1 MDVLMLARRLFQSS
15 GWVFLA
21 FAASVLA
28 ACWAITASTA
38 IRLSPVALSAA
49 VTMDLLFAVPLAYWT
64 LVVRPRLAPA
74 RTLLPIAALSI
85 LAASALVPGPA
96 TGVLAWARYLIAPA
110 EIGLL
115 VYIVWTVR
123 RVLAER
129 GASGSA
135 DPVEA
140 ATAALE
146 RALGNSFAA
155 GLIASEFAV
164 FYYALASW
172 GRRGHMPP
180 DASAFP
186 PARAATVLAV
196 LVPIVVIE
204 TVGVHLLVSRWSVGA
219 AWILTALSA
228 YTVLW
233 VFGDF
238 RAMALRPT
246 LVTADEV
253 VVRVGLR
260 CSLRVPLALI
270 ERAAAAN
277 WRDDDRA
284 VRGHLNMAAPD
295 PPNILIAFREPLT
308 ARRIFGV
315 RTSVRSVGLRL
326 QDPDGFLR
334 LIQARTAN
342 VVAC

>member
-1 MDVLMLARRLFQSS
+1 MLARRLFQSS
-15 GWVFLA
+15 GWLFLA
-21 FAASVLA
+21 FAAALLA
-28 ACWAITASTA
+28 ACWAITASSVFSS
-38 IRLSPVALSAA
+38 SPSVLGAA
-49 VTMDLLFAVPLAYWT
+49 VTLDMLFVVPLAYWA
-64 LVVRPRLAPA
+64 LVVRPGLAPA
-74 RTLLPIAALSI
+74 RTLIPIAALSI
-85 LAASALVPGPA
+85 LAASALVPGPP

-115 VYIVWTVR
+115 LYIVWTVR

-129 GASGSA
+129 GASSVS
-135 DPVEA
+135 DPVEV

-172 GRRGHMPP
+172 GRRGHVPP
-180 DASAFP
+180 GASGFP

-196 LVPIVVIE
+196 LAPIVVIE

-238 RAMALRPT
+238 RAMVLRPT
-246 LVTADEV
+246 LVTGDEV

-260 CSLRVPLALI
+260 CSLRAPLGLI
-270 ERAAAAN
+270 ERAASAN
-277 WRDDDRA
+277 WRDGERSA
-284 VRGHLNMAAPD
+284 PGHLNMAAPD
-295 PPNILIAFREPLT
+295 HPNILIEFRAPVT
-308 ARRIFGV
+308 AQRIFGV

-326 QDPDGFLR
+326 QDPDGILR
-334 LIQARTAN
+334 AIRFRAGNIAIS
-342 VVAC
+342 